1 MQSPVVVSAMKEK
14 GRGGR
19 ECNKDLT
26 PNGSGWS
33 VRRAGVW
40 RTKRLGIPW
49 RPQSGRAE
57 EKVL

>member
-33 VRRAGVW
+33 VRRAGVLEDTAL
-40 RTKRLGIPW
+40 RDSLEASVR
-49 RPQSGRAE
+49 
-57 EKVL
+57 

>member
-33 VRRAGVW
+33 VRRAGVLEDKAL
-40 RTKRLGIPW
+40 RDSLEASVR
-49 RPQSGRAE
+49 
-57 EKVL
+57 